1 MYNMYHYNV
10 VTIAVCCK
18 FNSCSFCMHVCT
30 LLLCMYIHVLY
41 IHTNNALQTTE
52 RRRTKTVPVHVHT
65 QVYVYTCTCKVYIQ
79 NVMYMEG
86 AEHDLQSMICAI
98 RGLPCAK
105 RGSTVQYH
113 IAS

>member
-1 MYNMYHYNV
+1 
-10 VTIAVCCK
+10 
-18 FNSCSFCMHVCT
+18 
-30 LLLCMYIHVLY
+30 MYIHVLY
-41 IHTNNALQTTE
+41 IHTNNALQTTG

-86 AEHDLQSMICAI
+86 AEHNLQSMICAI
-98 RGLPCAK
+98 RGLPCVK